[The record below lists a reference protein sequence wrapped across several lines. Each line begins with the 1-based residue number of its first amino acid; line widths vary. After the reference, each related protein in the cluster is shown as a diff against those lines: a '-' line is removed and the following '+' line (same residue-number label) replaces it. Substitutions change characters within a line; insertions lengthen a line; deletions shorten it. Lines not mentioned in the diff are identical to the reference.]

1 MLFRDYR
8 LVRVSDIF
16 NAPPRPLPRG
26 GGENVEF
33 TELLKIRPIYL
44 LSQK

>member
-8 LVRVSDIF
+8 PVRVSDIF
-16 NAPPRPLPRG
+16 NAPPRPLPR